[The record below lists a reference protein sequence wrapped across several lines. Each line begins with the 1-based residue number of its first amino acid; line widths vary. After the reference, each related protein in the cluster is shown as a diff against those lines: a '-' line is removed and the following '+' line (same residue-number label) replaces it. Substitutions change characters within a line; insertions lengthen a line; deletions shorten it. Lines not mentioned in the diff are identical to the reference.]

1 MEDEL
6 LPLHT
11 RMNLETARIAWPEL
25 ERHFAGGK
33 VILVAPELDLV
44 DVATSIVQDNSAQVK
59 SWMEAQQVGQ
69 LSNDVAKRWV
79 KEQPEN
85 LWAVVVAPWVLVQ
98 DKDPHPNP

>member
-1 MEDEL
+1 MEEEL

-25 ERHFAGGK
+25 ERHFASGK

-44 DVATSIVQDNSAQVK
+44 QVATCIVKDDSQQVQ
-59 SWMEAQQVGQ
+59 SWIKAQQVGQ
-69 LSNDVAKRWV
+69 LNDDIAKRWV
-79 KEQPEN
+79 KEQPED

-98 DKDPHPNP
+98 ERPE

>member
-1 MEDEL
+1 MMEDEY

-44 DVATSIVQDNSAQVK
+44 DVATCIVQDDSKQVK
-59 SWMEAQQVGQ
+59 SWMDTQQVGQ
-69 LSNDVAKRWV
+69 LNDETAKRWV

-98 DKDPHPNP
+98 EHTE

>member
-1 MEDEL
+1 MEDEY

-44 DVATSIVQDNSAQVK
+44 DVATCIVQDDSKQVK
-59 SWMEAQQVGQ
+59 SWMDTQQVGQ
-69 LSNDVAKRWV
+69 LNDETAKRWV

-98 DKDPHPNP
+98 EHTE

>member
-1 MEDEL
+1 MEEEL

-25 ERHFAGGK
+25 ERHFAGGR

-44 DVATSIVQDNSAQVK
+44 DVATCMAKDDSKQLK
-59 SWMEAQQVGQ
+59 SWMDAQQVGQ
-69 LSNDVAKRWV
+69 LSDEKATCWV
-79 KEQPEN
+79 NEQPEN

-98 DKDPHPNP
+98 ERNEA